1 MTAKRTHLHKL
12 IGFITILIIIVFFS
26 ICNNHIYASS
36 KYYAPAVQRYENI
49 TDSNNESG
57 NGFIIS
63 SSYSVQ
69 SFSYGKNI
77 GALIVNGDI
86 DHTSTVNGTTAYATN
101 GSVSIGYEYTSGDY
115 QTKVKEDWNLENCDE
130 KNVGD
135 IHLSKKVSKGTMIIQ
150 KSVDGKSWESA
161 CDPIYDLFDNSKLD
175 YNSLYAIEESDIKSG
190 TYFRVL
196 VVYEMKRKTGVET
209 GKLGIKTDQFQY
221 DFCIEDYVLFV
232 SYANNPVTLYDIS
245 NRSQISNNSTVS
257 DGFTFN
263 DCATNTIISVKKDGG
278 NAQTANAYETFNS
291 PGKYSI
297 DITSPMGESFHQSV
311 TVSDGLATHNVT
323 GARYENP
330 EKDKYSLSN
339 PVAGG
344 TNVTSLMI
352 GQRDCNPIETS
363 TDSGI
368 DKYGITGKSVSLFLK
383 IADPE
388 TYSSTGWEIVSDDWG
403 KKATETIDDVSVG
416 TVGTGALIVQESSD
430 GKHWN
435 KPDTG
440 KYTECAYKDGLFI
453 KDYCTNWGGQGDVMI
468 YTPSGEAVKKG
479 VYLRVLFAYEIKSTS
494 NKEKKRCIEE
504 YKFCVFSSDLNA
516 VTFHNETVKEQIE
529 DYSNALSY
537 GNADND
543 ADKSLLDQNA
553 NSMSG
558 VYQRAETMLSGS
570 VTVSGFTIDTAL
582 VPTISCSV
590 KRDGVDIP
598 FSRTYTETGKYDI
611 HLSNA
616 VGNTKDITL
625 YVDRM
630 TPEETISLY
639 FGDGFLEGKR
649 IYDPSSEY
657 PVYEAGST
665 DYHFEQV
672 PDSYLPLSGTLT
684 NLTTQ
689 KSTPISTNRT
699 RRSIPITE
707 AGDYEVVLCNNPSFE
722 TDTPSGDNKTI
733 TFHFTVREKGHAPG
747 PVVNKQSL
755 DNSMNSSMSGSFP
768 IYYGLSYQSA
778 TKGNIILAFSAWE
791 NAFQYG
797 YEYEKGIVEDLND
810 GSYLYSSSFTVEPKE
825 KYFSKWELTEAI
837 NHAVEENIH
846 QLYFDMSDS
855 NSYLTLREED
865 LKDVSHLKDLHLN
878 RSVVV
883 FPNEDEETL
892 LRRLDA
898 LPILND
904 KPYAYLPS
912 GDNKNP
918 KEKADAFEFVQDKY
932 GVDSYSVVIT
942 DSNGKEYPIKY
953 RESVDKQLS
962 EAGACTGVVTILE
975 KTKYDDSNTYTA
987 VYFAN
992 GENTCKTTID
1002 CYEDDGQIRTEVL
1015 TQHDNGMVIGA
1026 EAFSINSLE
1035 DDLDPYNLI
1044 KVTAP
1049 DGEITA
1055 YTTGQQMDQKWTDVG
1070 EYQISVINRI
1080 GNKYSFSVIINKTK
1094 YATIS
1099 FTGEGTKEFQQI
1111 MTKEGETSV
1120 SLPTPVRYGY
1130 EFIGYKDNAGKEYK
1144 DVIDTIS
1151 FSGSRVLHSE
1161 WKPKE
1166 ILIYLKDSE
1175 GNLLET
1181 LNTEF
1186 GVVQELPSL
1195 TGPDDIVY
1203 NGWIYNGSILA
1214 QNRLTPNTED
1224 DIILIASNEDV
1235 VSDDRTESSD
1245 TIEEPHK
1252 SKAPVIVCFIAII
1265 GAGAGAFIFLK
1276 RKTQNQLV
1284 ASPVDEADPD
1294 KAFDAETEEEKENE

>member
-1 MTAKRTHLHKL
+1 MTAKRTYFHKL
-12 IGFITILIIIVFFS
+12 IGFLSIAIILIIFAVCS
-26 ICNNHIYASS
+26 NHIYASS
-36 KYYAPAVQRYENI
+36 KFYAPTVQRYENI
-49 TDSNNESG
+49 TDSDSENS
-57 NGFIIS
+57 NGFSIS

-77 GALIVNGDI
+77 GSLFVNGDI
-86 DHTSTVNGTTAYATN
+86 DHTSTVNGTPAYAAK
-101 GSVSIGYEYTSGDY
+101 GSVAIGYEYTSGDY
-115 QTKVKEDWNLENCDE
+115 QTKVKEDWNLEDCDE
-130 KNVGD
+130 KTVGD
-135 IHLSKKVSKGTMIIQ
+135 INLSKKISKGTMIIQ
-150 KSVDGKSWESA
+150 KSHDGKAWENVS
-161 CDPIYDLFDNSKLD
+161 DPLYDLFDNSKLD
-175 YNSLYAIEESDIKSG
+175 FNALYTIDESDIKAG
-190 TYFRVL
+190 TYFRIL
-196 VVYEMKRKTGVET
+196 VAYEMRRKTGVET
-209 GKLGIKTDQFQY
+209 GKLGIKTDAFQS
-221 DFCIEDYVLFV
+221 DFCVEEYVLFI

-245 NRSQISNNSTVS
+245 NRAQISNNATVS

-263 DCATNTIISVKKDGG
+263 DSASNAIISIKKDGE
-278 NAQTANAYETFNS
+278 NVQSATAYETFNS

-297 DITSPMGESFHQSV
+297 DITSPLGETFHQSV

-323 GARYENP
+323 GTRYENT
-330 EKDKYSLSN
+330 EKEKYSLSN

-344 TNVTSLMI
+344 ANVTSLMI
-352 GQRDCNPIETS
+352 GQRGCNPIETS
-363 TDSGI
+363 TGTGF
-368 DKYGITGKSVSLFLK
+368 DKYGITGNNVSLFLK

-403 KKATETIDDVSVG
+403 KKDTETIDDVSVG

-435 KPDTG
+435 KPATE
-440 KYTECAYKDGLFI
+440 KYTECAYKDGFYI

-494 NKEKKRCIEE
+494 NKDKKRCIEE
-504 YKFCVFSSDLNA
+504 YKFYIFSSDLNA
-516 VTFHNETVKEQIE
+516 VTFHNETIKDQIE

-537 GNADND
+537 GEANND

-553 NSMSG
+553 NSMAG
-558 VYQRAETMLSGS
+558 VYQRAETMLPGA
-570 VTVSGFTIDTAL
+570 VTVSGFSIDTTS
-582 VPTISCSV
+582 VPTISCLV

-598 FSRTYTETGKYDI
+598 FSRKYTETGKYDI

-616 VGNTKDITL
+616 TGNTKDITL

-630 TPEETISLY
+630 TPEETSDLY

-665 DYHFEQV
+665 KYHFEQV
-672 PDSYLPLSGTLT
+672 PDSYLPLFGTIT
-684 NLTTQ
+684 NLTAQ
-689 KSTPISTNRT
+689 KTSPISTNRN
-699 RRSIPITE
+699 RRSISITE

-733 TFHFTVREKGHAPG
+733 TLHFTVREKGSAPG

-755 DNSMNSSMSGSFP
+755 DNSMNSCMSGSYP

-778 TKGNIILAFSAWE
+778 TKGNIILAFSSWE

-846 QLYFDMSDS
+846 QLFFDMSDM
-855 NSYLTLREED
+855 NSYLTLSEEES
-865 LKDVSHLKDLHLN
+865 KEVRHLKDLHLN

-883 FPNEDEETL
+883 FADGEDKQ
-892 LRRLDA
+892 LRNLNA

-918 KEKADAFEFVQDKY
+918 KEEADAFEFIKDKY

-942 DSNGKEYPIKY
+942 DSNGKEYPIEY
-953 RESVDKQLS
+953 RESVDKQLA
-962 EAGACTGVVTILE
+962 EAGANTGEVTILE
-975 KTKYDDSNTYTA
+975 KTKYGDSNTYTA

-992 GENTCKTTID
+992 GDNTCKATID
-1002 CYEDDGQIRTEVL
+1002 CYEDDGQIRSVVL
-1015 TQHDNGMVIGA
+1015 TQKDEGTVIET
-1026 EAFSINSLE
+1026 EAFSINCLE

-1049 DGEITA
+1049 DGGITA
-1055 YTTGQQMDQKWTDVG
+1055 YTAGQQMDQKWTDIG

-1080 GNKYSFSVIINKTK
+1080 GNKYTFSVVINKTK

-1111 MTKEGETSV
+1111 LTKEGETDV
-1120 SLPTPVRYGY
+1120 SLPTPIRYGY
-1130 EFIGYKDNAGKEYK
+1130 EFVGYKDSAGNEYK
-1144 DVIDTIS
+1144 GVIDKIS
-1151 FSGSRVLHSE
+1151 FSGSKVLHSE
-1161 WKPKE
+1161 WKPKD

-1181 LNTEF
+1181 INAEF
-1186 GVVQELPSL
+1186 GVVQVLPSL
-1195 TGPDDIVY
+1195 SGPEGLVY
-1203 NGWIYNGSILA
+1203 NGWLYNGTLLE
-1214 QNRLTPNTED
+1214 QNRLAPDTED
-1224 DIILIASNEDV
+1224 DITLIASKEEAV
-1235 VSDDRTESSD
+1235 PDDGTESPDSID
-1245 TIEEPHK
+1245 EPHK
-1252 SKAPVIVCFIAII
+1252 SKAPVIVCFVAII
-1265 GAGAGAFIFLK
+1265 GAGAGAFTFLK
-1276 RKTQNQLV
+1276 RKNQNQPV
-1284 ASPVDEADPD
+1284 ANPVKDPD
-1294 KAFDAETEEEKENE
+1294 SGKIDDAVIEEEKENE